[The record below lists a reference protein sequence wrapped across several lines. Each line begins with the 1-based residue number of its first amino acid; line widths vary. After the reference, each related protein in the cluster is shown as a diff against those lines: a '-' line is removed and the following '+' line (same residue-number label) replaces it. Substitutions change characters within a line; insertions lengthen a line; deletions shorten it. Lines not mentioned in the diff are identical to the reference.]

1 MFLFCLT
8 GSLIQLCCNHRLKA
22 YGYENLSFQDKVQI
36 PIIIRRIFKSIGF
49 IGLFADYLI
58 KLFTN
63 SNLSYIT
70 RRLSTVSSLLSMD
83 AIRKGE

>member
-8 GSLIQLCCNHRLKA
+8 GSLIQSCCNHRLQA

-70 RRLSTVSSLLSMD
+70 RRPATVSSLQPAG
-83 AIRKGE
+83 AIRK